1 MVLGCFIRK
10 LDVLYNY
17 KNLNAGKTFDF
28 KSREKIISDLISFV
42 FKDDIG
48 WKSVKSS
55 ELGNVMTDL
64 IFNGFEAKSTSRYV
78 FSTDDYK
85 ESEAEIEFSI
95 LNPQSNHYYI
105 CLKFADFIYVN

>member
-1 MVLGCFIRK
+1 M
-10 LDVLYNY
+10 LYSY
-17 KNLNAGKTFDF
+17 KNLNAEKNFDF
-28 KSREKIISDLISFV
+28 KGREKVISDLISFV

-78 FSTDDYK
+78 FTTDDYK
-85 ESEAEIEFSI
+85 EPSGEIDFSI
-95 LNPQSNHYYI
+95 LNPQSSKYYV
-105 CLKFADFIYVN
+105 CLKFTDFIYVG